1 MKKKFCRILSL
12 FLLFMSLNGC
22 TQQKYKIAYTV
33 YPVGFLAES
42 LSSDIVTVESIQT
55 DTIVQRAVVKENYE
69 EILEDSAVFLH
80 IGQLEPYM
88 TMYSS
93 KFNSLSS
100 ARIDLSSMN
109 AVYDF
114 QRYTQVLTDG
124 EITYVE
130 SPYYRGNEFDFVDI
144 DDKDLYLWTD
154 PIAMLSMAKDIRDW
168 LLNAYP
174 DEAPVINERYVT
186 LENEL
191 INLDAQY
198 QAIATSNEKN
208 NKVIRFVTMSPSFG
222 NWQKTYGFQVYP
234 IILSKYGAL
243 PNEQQLAAIEKR
255 IKDDGIKYIVYEP
268 NMTQDMIELF
278 NRVVDDLSLTR
289 VELSNLSSLTESEEA
304 AGKDYL
310 SVMYENL
317 AVLETMVEDRPTVA
331 VTEQAEEPEPE
342 MPAPTSL
349 EELIET
355 KD

>member
-1 MKKKFCRILSL
+1 
-12 FLLFMSLNGC
+12 MSLNGC
-22 TQQKYKIAYTV
+22 SQQKYKIAYTV

-42 LSSDIVTVESIQT
+42 LSSDIVTAESIQSN
-55 DTIVQRAVVKENYE
+55 TIVQRAAVKDNYE
-69 EILEDSAVFLH
+69 EILENSAVFLH

-88 TMYSS
+88 TMYAS
-93 KFNSLSS
+93 KFNSLASS
-100 ARIDLSSMN
+100 RIDLSSMN

-114 QRYTQVLTDG
+114 QRYTQVVTDG
-124 EITYVE
+124 EVTYVE
-130 SPYYRGNEFDFVDI
+130 SPYYRGTEFALVDT

-168 LLNAYP
+168 LLTAYP
-174 DEAPVINERYVT
+174 DDAAVISERYT
-186 LENEL
+186 ILENEL

-208 NKVIRFVTMSPSFG
+208 NKVIRFVSMTPSFG

-243 PNEQQLAAIEKR
+243 PNEQQLALIEKR
-255 IKDDGIKYIVYEP
+255 IQDDGVKYIVYEP
-268 NMTQDMIELF
+268 NMTRDMIELF
-278 NRVVDDLSLTR
+278 NRVEDDLSLTR

-317 AVLETMVEDRPTVA
+317 TVLETMVEDRPTVTVA
-331 VTEQAEEPEPE
+331 EQESVQEEE

-349 EELIET
+349 EDLIET